1 MLSSIVGY
9 ARVSRRD
16 QNPAAQEAELHA
28 AGAVRVFVDHG
39 ESSRIADRPQWLA
52 CLDFLRE
59 GDILLLR
66 RLDRLGG
73 TERIVI
79 ETINDLERRGVN
91 IRSLTE
97 PLIDTTTSMGRSL
110 FGIVAVFAQLRVDTI
125 RQNTR
130 LGLDHARS
138 QGRVGGRPSVM
149 TSARLREARRMR
161 EAGRSF
167 AQIAEVLGVG
177 KSSVARAL
185 GKETPQTAEP
195 ERRVFFRD
203 VKPYEIPGTL
213 DELIGP
219 STGLLEL
226 PHHIYWGPDS
236 TVDLDTTGG
245 VTKAYQALLNE
256 GTATD
261 QTALLNREILLAV
274 WPVLTL
280 PDRVRLLWEDRFP
293 ELLGEGRERSVLPI
307 GAGPVSSAG

>member
-1 MLSSIVGY
+1 MSSIVGY
-9 ARVSRRD
+9 ARVPRRH
-16 QNPAAQEAELHA
+16 QNSAAQEAELHA
-28 AGAVRVFVDHG
+28 AGAVQVFVDHA
-39 ESSRIADRPQWLA
+39 ESSRISDRPQWLA
-52 CLDFLRE
+52 CLDSLRE
-59 GDILLLR
+59 EDTLIVH

-79 ETINDLERRGVN
+79 ETITDLERRGVN

-97 PLIDTTTSMGRSL
+97 PVIDTTTPTGHSL
-110 FGIVAVFAQLRVDTI
+110 FEIAAVLAQLRVATV
-125 RQNTR
+125 RENTR
-130 LGLDHARS
+130 AGLDHARS

-185 GKETPQTAEP
+185 GKETPQTTAP

-203 VKPYEIPGTL
+203 VKPYEIPSTL
-213 DELIGP
+213 NELTGP
-219 STGLLEL
+219 SSGLLEL
-226 PHHIYWGPDS
+226 PHHIYWGPEP

-256 GTATD
+256 GTAVD
-261 QTALLNREILLAV
+261 QKALLNREILLAV

-293 ELLGEGRERSVLPI
+293 ELLGENQERSVLPI
-307 GAGPVSSAG
+307 GAGPISSDG

>member
-1 MLSSIVGY
+1 MGTIVGY

-16 QNPAAQEAELHA
+16 QNPAAQKAELHA

-39 ESSRIADRPQWLA
+39 ESSRVADRPQWLS
-52 CLDFLRE
+52 CLDSLCE
-59 GDILLLR
+59 GDTLLVR

-73 TERIVI
+73 TERIVVD
-79 ETINDLERRGVN
+79 TITDLERRGVD

-97 PLIDTTTSMGRSL
+97 PMIDTTTPMGRSL
-110 FGIVAVFAQLRVDTI
+110 FEIAAVFAQLRGEAI
-125 RQNTR
+125 RENIR
-130 LGLDHARS
+130 LGLDHGRS

-185 GKETPQTAEP
+185 GRDTPQTSEP

-203 VKPYEIPGTL
+203 VKPYEIPDTL
-213 DELIGP
+213 DELTGP

-226 PHHIYWGPDS
+226 PHHIYWGPEP

-245 VTKAYQALLNE
+245 ATKAYQALLNE
-256 GTATD
+256 GAAID
-261 QTALLNREILLAV
+261 QTALLNRELLLAV

-293 ELLGEGRERSVLPI
+293 ELLGESRGRIALPI
-307 GAGPVSSAG
+307 GAGPASSAE